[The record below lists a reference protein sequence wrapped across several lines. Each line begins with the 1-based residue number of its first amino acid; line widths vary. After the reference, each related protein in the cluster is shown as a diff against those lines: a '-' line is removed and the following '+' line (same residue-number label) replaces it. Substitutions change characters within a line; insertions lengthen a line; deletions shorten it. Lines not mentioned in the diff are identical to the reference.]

1 MKRVL
6 IISYYWPPNGGAGV
20 YRWLK
25 MSKYLPEFGWQPVV
39 YTPENPE
46 VVADDPGLLKDVGA
60 EVEVVKR
67 PITEPFSLYKRFTGR
82 AQSERVQTAFLS
94 EKRAGGWKEDLA
106 LWVRSNFFIP
116 DARVW
121 WVEPSIRYL
130 KEYVKQQPVDAII
143 STGPPHSMHLIA
155 RGLKRATGLPWIAD
169 FRDPWTGIDFYGQL
183 SLTSWADRKHHRL
196 ERDVLTTADRVVTV
210 SWSWAKD
217 LQALGAKNVEVIT
230 NGFDSADVPKDPV
243 AVDDRFSLVHIGSM
257 SATRD
262 LPGLWK
268 ALAAIGEED
277 PVFRERFVLRFVGPV
292 DHSVVESAMA
302 AGLGGHIERM
312 GRVSHAV
319 AMHEMLRARVLL
331 LPINDT
337 PNSAGILPGKLYEYL
352 SVGRPIL
359 AIGPSTGDVARVLG
373 SAHTLLPREP
383 APGAQVGIR
392 SLFDRVEP
400 VTGQDIQRFDRREL
414 ARATAAVL
422 NGGSAARSQ

>member
-46 VVADDPGLLKDVGA
+46 RVADDPDLLKDVNA
-60 EVEVVKR
+60 KVEVVKS

-82 AQSERVQTAFLS
+82 PQDERVQTAFLREQGS
-94 EKRAGGWKEDLA
+94 SGWKEKLA

-121 WVEPSIRYL
+121 WVRPSIRYL
-130 KEYVKQQPVDAII
+130 TGYVRQHPVDAII

-155 RGLKRATGLPWIAD
+155 KGVQRATGLPWIAD

-183 SLTSWADRKHHRL
+183 SLTGWADRRHRRM
-196 ERDVLTTADRVVTV
+196 EHEVLSSADRVVTV

-217 LQALGAKNVEVIT
+217 LEALGARHVEVIT
-230 NGFDSADVPKDPV
+230 NGFDADDVPGEAV
-243 AVDDRFSLVHIGSM
+243 ALDDAWSLVHLGSM

-268 ALAAIGEED
+268 ALAELCRTDAS
-277 PVFRERFVLRFVGPV
+277 FAERFVLRFVGPV
-292 DHSVVESAMA
+292 DHSVIESVTE
-302 AGLGGHIERM
+302 AGLGAHLERL
-312 GRVSHAV
+312 GRVSHAT
-319 AMHEMLRARVLL
+319 AMREMQRARVLL

-359 AIGPSTGDVARVLG
+359 AVGPGDGDIARVLG
-373 SAHTLLPREP
+373 RANLLLQREP
-383 APGAQVGIR
+383 GVGDQARIR
-392 SLFDRVEP
+392 ELFRREVSVHGE
-400 VTGQDIQRFDRREL
+400 DIRRFDRREL
-414 ARATAAVL
+414 ARAVALLLDGCTIT
-422 NGGSAARSQ
+422 RT

>member
-46 VVADDPGLLKDVGA
+46 VVADDPGLLKDVGVQ
-60 EVEVVKR
+60 VEVVKQ

-121 WVEPSIRYL
+121 WVKPSIRFL
-130 KEYVKQQPVDAII
+130 KDYVKEHPVDAII

-155 RGLKRATGLPWIAD
+155 QGLKRATGLPWIAD

-183 SLTSWADRKHHRL
+183 SLTNWADRKQHRL
-196 ERDVLTTADRVVTV
+196 EREVLTHADRVVTV
-210 SWSWAKD
+210 SWSWAND
-217 LQALGAKNVEVIT
+217 LEALGAKNVEVIT
-230 NGFDSADVPKDPV
+230 NGFDRADVPEENI

-268 ALAAIGEED
+268 ALAGIGEVD
-277 PVFRERFVLRFVGPV
+277 PTFRERFVLRFVGPV
-292 DHSVVESAMA
+292 DHSVVESATA
-302 AGLGGHIERM
+302 AGLSGHIERL

-319 AMHEMLRARVLL
+319 AMHEMQRARVLL

-337 PNSAGILPGKLYEYL
+337 PNSAGILPGKLYEYM

-359 AIGPSTGDVARVLG
+359 AVGPSTGDVARVLG
-373 SAHTLLPREP
+373 STHLLAPREP
-383 APGAQVGIR
+383 DPTMRAAIR
-392 SLFDRVEP
+392 SLFDRVQP
-400 VTGQDIQRFDRREL
+400 TVGQDIQRYDRREL
-414 ARATAAVL
+414 ARTMVELLNEQRIAVVP
-422 NGGSAARSQ
+422 

>member
-39 YTPENPE
+39 YTPDNPE
-46 VVADDPGLLKDVGA
+46 AVADDPGLLKDVRA
-60 EVEVVKR
+60 QVEVLKR

-94 EKRAGGWKEDLA
+94 EKRAGGWKEDIA

-121 WVEPSIRYL
+121 WVKPSIRFL
-130 KEYVKQQPVDAII
+130 KDYVKQHPVDAII

-155 RGLKRATGLPWIAD
+155 RGLQRATGLPWIAD

-183 SLTSWADRKHHRL
+183 ALTNWADRKHHRL
-196 ERDVLTTADRVVTV
+196 EREVLTHADRVVTV

-217 LQALGAKNVEVIT
+217 LEALGAKNVEVIT
-230 NGFDSADVPKDPV
+230 NGYDRDDVPQDPLP
-243 AVDDRFSLVHIGSM
+243 VDDRFSLVHIGSM

-262 LPGLWK
+262 LPGVWR
-268 ALAAIGEED
+268 ALAAIGQQD
-277 PVFRERFVLRFVGPV
+277 PEFRERFVLRFVGPV
-292 DHSVVESAMA
+292 DHSVVESATA
-302 AGLGGHIERM
+302 AGLGNHIERL
-312 GRVSHAV
+312 GRVSHAE
-319 AMHEMLRARVLL
+319 AMHQMQRARVLL

-337 PNSAGILPGKLYEYL
+337 PKSAGILPGKLYEYL

-359 AIGPSTGDVARVLG
+359 AVGPSTGDVARVLG
-373 SAHTLLPREP
+373 DAYPVFPYAPDSAHHGR
-383 APGAQVGIR
+383 IR
-392 SLFDRVEP
+392 RLFNHHTT
-400 VTGQDIQRFDRREL
+400 TGQDIDVYDRRTLAHAMAQLLQGQEA
-414 ARATAAVL
+414 ARA
-422 NGGSAARSQ
+422 

>member
-6 IISYYWPPNGGAGV
+6 IITYYWPPNGGAGV

-25 MSKYLPEFGWQPVV
+25 MSKYLPEYGWQPVV
-39 YTPENPE
+39 YTPKDPE
-46 VVADDPGLLKDVGA
+46 VVADDPELLKQVRA

-82 AQSERVQTAFLS
+82 AQHEKVQTAFLS
-94 EKRAGGWKEDLA
+94 EQGRGGWKEDLA

-121 WVEPSIRYL
+121 WVKPSVRYL
-130 KEYVKQQPVDAII
+130 KAYLRDHPVDAII

-155 RGLKRATGLPWIAD
+155 MALKKSTGLPWVAD

-183 SLTSWADRKHHRL
+183 SLTSWADRRHHRL
-196 ERDVLTTADRVVTV
+196 EREVLTTADRVVTV

-217 LQALGAKNVEVIT
+217 LEVLGAKEVEVIT
-230 NGFDSADVPKDPV
+230 NGFDRDDVPKESVP
-243 AVDDRFSLVHIGSM
+243 VDDRFSLVHIGSM

-268 ALAAIGEED
+268 ALAAIAADD

-292 DHSVVESAMA
+292 DHHVVESATA
-302 AGLGGHIERM
+302 AGLGAHIERL
-312 GRVSHAV
+312 GRVSHAE
-319 AMHEMLRARVLL
+319 AMRQMQRARVLL

-359 AIGPSTGDVARVLG
+359 AVGPRDGDVARVLG
-373 SAHTLLPREP
+373 DAHLLLPREP
-383 APGAQVGIR
+383 AQADHVRIRAAFDLETGIVGEAI
-392 SLFDRVEP
+392 DRY
-400 VTGQDIQRFDRREL
+400 DRKEL
-414 ARATAAVL
+414 AGSMAAL
-422 NGGSAARSQ
+422 LDAEASARP